1 MCEIRSNF
9 KVKMPEL
16 RHWPRSNVLTL
27 NIYITPFS
35 RVSTVELDQ
44 ENDFW
49 ENMNMKGLENVLSDN
64 FTLNKNEILF
74 ILDMKQFFS
83 RIF

>member
-27 NIYITPFS
+27 NIYHTFS